1 MKTILVCFRSEH
13 ELEIFRQEKH
23 WTRFNQATNVGT
35 TEDGIYKLAVVRGL
49 NDVEKLRGASYQEI
63 YDQRVDSDLRIEIA
77 VLLRRPLVRD
87 KRPIP
92 DLNPTW

>member
-1 MKTILVCFRSEH
+1 
-13 ELEIFRQEKH
+13 
-23 WTRFNQATNVGT
+23 
-35 TEDGIYKLAVVRGL
+35 VVRGL